1 MGVGVGVCGG
11 AIRLTRHDSN
21 AGNNPVGA
29 SLLAIAVCQPLLNC
43 LIHRYREQARSH
55 RGSGYTPEH
64 FLLSDVIAAIA
75 SASLLPQF
83 SVIARQ
89 ARALHVSEFV

>member
-1 MGVGVGVCGG
+1 RLAPTG
-11 AIRLTRHDSN
+11 AEWWT
-21 AGNNPVGA
+21 A
-29 SLLAIAVCQPLLNC
+29 
-43 LIHRYREQARSH
+43 
-55 RGSGYTPEH
+55 EH

-89 ARALHVSEFV
+89 ALAFHVIDLVPSVSASPLGVG

>member
-1 MGVGVGVCGG
+1 M
-11 AIRLTRHDSN
+11 AFS
-21 AGNNPVGA
+21 
-29 SLLAIAVCQPLLNC
+29 
-43 LIHRYREQARSH
+43 ESH
-55 RGSGYTPEH
+55 SHAKEH

-89 ARALHVSEFV
+89 ARALHVIELV